1 MTFDP
6 DAMSDT
12 LKEELEETVMFETF
26 GWAYEQVTRV
36 SERLQRWRPAHRRKE
51 VHVVWVSRVSALTM
65 PGRHVYLSR
74 HLLEELRGIDDM
86 VAFVIAHELAHHDL
100 GHFDHVNEAATMA
113 PQGDWGRLTALAELA
128 SEASSWA
135 RMGQG
140 VFSNMWA
147 SQEHERDADR
157 LGLEY
162 CLRAGYDAEA
172 CIEVFRVLEARSLKW
187 GDVDGVFGVEEVA
200 TGLLGALR
208 RGVHGKK
215 RGYDPIRERARLLRE
230 GLRR

>member
-12 LKEELEETVMFETF
+12 IKEELEEAVMFETS
-26 GWAYEQVTRV
+26 GWAHEQVARV
-36 SERLQRWRPAHRRKE
+36 SERLQRWRRGRDRKQ

-74 HLLEELRGIDDM
+74 HLLEELRGVDDM
-86 VAFVIAHELAHHDL
+86 VAFVVAHELAHHDL
-100 GHFDHVNEAATMA
+100 GHFDHVEAPGA
-113 PQGDWGRLTALAELA
+113 PADWGRLSGLADA
-128 SEASSWA
+128 VGEAASWA
-135 RMGQG
+135 RLGRG
-140 VFSNMWA
+140 ALSNVWA

-157 LGLEY
+157 LGFEH

-172 CIEVFRVLEARSLKW
+172 CLEVFRVLEARALRW
-187 GDVDGVFGVEEVA
+187 GDVDGVFGVEELAV
-200 TGLLGALR
+200 GLLGALR
-208 RGVHGKK
+208 RGVHGKQ
-215 RGYDPIRERARLLRE
+215 RGYDPLRERARLLRE